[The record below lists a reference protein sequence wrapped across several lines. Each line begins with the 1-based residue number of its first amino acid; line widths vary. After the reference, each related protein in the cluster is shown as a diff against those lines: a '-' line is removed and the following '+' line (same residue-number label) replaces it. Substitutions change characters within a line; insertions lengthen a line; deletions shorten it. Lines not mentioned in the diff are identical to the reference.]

1 MKNKVLIII
10 LTSIYS
16 INVNAQDITTNF
28 TLPDSIRAIQF
39 MSEFNI
45 KSVPA
50 KKEGFVG
57 IKADGVSLVLESE
70 KGKNEFEFSF
80 PKGSKV
86 VVVGKGVDQ
95 EQDGPEWKYQWKLN
109 ETYKLVIAVA
119 SDSAEN
125 YSLYSGYAWLPTE
138 NKWKL
143 IGTCRIEGK
152 WGPIK
157 EPAAFYSGRK
167 KNKIGMANPTAWV
180 QRTNGGWWN
189 LQKTT
194 DPSPQV
200 VVTNHVDSLEQVTYE
215 HLAIQNAIR
224 DGKSEPLKEVDG
236 IYYSI
241 MKEGTGR
248 NVLVS
253 DTVVAYYK
261 GYLFSDGSV
270 FDQTKENPATFPL
283 RRLIRGWQIGVPLC
297 KVGGK
302 IKLVIPSGLGYSIR
316 TRAAKIPP
324 NSILVFEIE
333 VVSLK

>member
-1 MKNKVLIII
+1 MKNKLI
-10 LTSIYS
+10 LFFLCSNYLL
-16 INVNAQDITTNF
+16 NVSAQDFVTNF
-28 TLPDSIRAIQF
+28 TLPDSVRAIQF
-39 MSEFNI
+39 MAEFNI
-45 KSVPA
+45 SSVPL

-57 IKADGVSLVLESE
+57 IKADGISLVLETE
-70 KGKNEFEFSF
+70 KGKNEFEFSY
-80 PKGSKV
+80 PGGSKII
-86 VVVGKGVDQ
+86 VVGKTVDD
-95 EQDGPEWKYQWKLN
+95 EKDGLEWKYQWKLN
-109 ETYKLVIAVA
+109 EAYKLVIAVA

-125 YSLYSGYAWLPTE
+125 FSLYSGYAWLPVE

-143 IGTCRIEGK
+143 IGTCRINGK
-152 WGPIK
+152 WGTIK
-157 EPAAFYSGRK
+157 EPAIFYSNGM
-167 KNKIGMANPTAWV
+167 KNKIGMENSGAWI
-180 QRTNGGWWN
+180 QRNNGGWWN

-194 DPSPQV
+194 LPNPQV
-200 VVTNHVDSLEQVTYE
+200 IVTNHVDSLDQVTNE
-215 HLAIQNAIR
+215 KLIIEKAIR

-248 NVLVS
+248 HVLVS
-253 DTVVAYYK
+253 DTVVAHYK
-261 GYLFSDGSV
+261 GYLLSDGSV

-333 VVSLK
+333 VVSVK